1 MFQDSS
7 GNSKLKIA
15 FDYDDTLTDPL
26 LFAFASRL
34 INKGH
39 DVWIITSRVCY
50 ESYVENCRSIGVM
63 PLSETSRNQDLRKMS
78 QRLGVQNKILYT
90 DGHSKVEFFNQYGF
104 DLLFDDEAELQC
116 NPICNGGGLAVN
128 V

>member
-1 MFQDSS
+1 MFKYKN

-34 INKGH
+34 ITKGH
-39 DVWIITSRVCY
+39 DVWIMTSRICY
-50 ESYVENCRSIGVM
+50 ESYVESCRSIGIM
-63 PLSETSRNQDLRKMS
+63 PLSEIARNQDLQEMS

-90 DGHSKVEFFNQYGF
+90 NGHSKAEVFNQYGF
-104 DLLFDDEAELQC
+104 DLLFDDEAELQY
-116 NPICNGGGLAVN
+116 NPVVMGVN
-128 V
+128 